1 MHTMWK
7 GLLLR
12 LQWDRTACD
21 TRAIIAHLMGLVVL
35 SLTVLKMSSYLS
47 YQDNTGLQHSATK
60 LFDINATYPDS
71 EFFNKTQFL
80 LTPPENLESWEQG
93 DIREGSILIYAKYRT
108 GSTFS
113 SRFLALHPDVYYIF
127 EPLVYLT
134 KIFPRDAFNARII
147 PYLKE
152 CLRCRFDTLQ
162 KMGIGPDLVEYDDYA
177 YYGVYW
183 EWQYN
188 MFCDNP
194 FVLRRWNVTGWQC
207 AHKPSALHEAMCQ
220 GQSRIAIK
228 VIRATRL
235 QQLWP
240 LTERDGV
247 QIIHVIRDPRA
258 VIGSRL
264 VVEATELN
272 KTKLLLS
279 QALQLHKDSMLHEAM
294 LYCKALT
301 DDISFSTSYTKANR
315 SDNRY
320 TVLRYEDMAWDPS
333 GETSRLHAF
342 LNLRHDETFT
352 RVLRSQRSTPWHHE
366 RIFQIIRSD
375 PWRTSQAWRFRLPWV
390 FVNQIQDICSD
401 AMRMARYNRFLH
413 AGQMKNKSVSSL
425 L

>member
-1 MHTMWK
+1 MHMVWK
-7 GLLLR
+7 VGLRPLWDQAARNTRSIIGQLL
-12 LQWDRTACD
+12 
-21 TRAIIAHLMGLVVL
+21 GLVVI
-35 SLTVLKMSSYLS
+35 SLTVLRMISYQS
-47 YQDNTGLQHSATK
+47 YQDNAGLKYSTTK

-80 LTPPENLESWEQG
+80 LTPPENLKSWEQG
-93 DIREGSILIYAKYRT
+93 NIREGSILIYAKYRT

-113 SRFLALHPDVYYIF
+113 SRFLALHPDVFYIF
-127 EPLVYLT
+127 EPLVYLS
-134 KIFPRDAFNARII
+134 KRLPWDAVNARII

-162 KMGIGPDLVEYDDYA
+162 KMGIDSDLVKYDDY
-177 YYGVYW
+177 YFYGVYW

-194 FVLRRWNVTGWQC
+194 LVLYHWNVTGWQC

-240 LTERDGV
+240 LTEHDGV

-264 VVEATELN
+264 AVKAIELN
-272 KTKLLLS
+272 QTNPVLS
-279 QALQLHKDSMLHEAM
+279 QALQLHKDTMLHEAM

-301 DDISFSTSYTKANR
+301 DDISFSTSSTEAKQ
-315 SDNRY
+315 SDKRY

-333 GETSRLHAF
+333 GETGRLYAF
-342 LNLRHDETFT
+342 LNLRHDETFS
-352 RVLRSQRSTPWHHE
+352 RVLKSQRTTPWEHE
-366 RIFQIIRSD
+366 HIYKTMRAN
-375 PWRTSQAWRFRLPWV
+375 PWRTSQAWRYRLPWV
-390 FVNQIQDICSD
+390 FVNQIQGICSD

-413 AGQMKNKSVSSL
+413 AGQMKNKLVSSL